1 MDKYRSSNLKVFSY
15 RKTVPKILMPDT
27 VPLLVG
33 SYFSESFT
41 ELLLVLLKLGKMVAF
56 NLKGLLMCPYY
67 FRVN

>member
-56 NLKGLLMCPYY
+56 NLKGLLMSLL
-67 FRVN
+67 F